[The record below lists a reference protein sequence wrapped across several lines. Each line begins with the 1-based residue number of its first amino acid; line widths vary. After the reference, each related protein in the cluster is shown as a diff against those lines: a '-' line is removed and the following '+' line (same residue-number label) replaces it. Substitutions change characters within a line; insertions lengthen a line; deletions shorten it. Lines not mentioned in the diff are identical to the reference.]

1 MATLSDTQTQ
11 MRDNRADAL
20 QDARD
25 RAAAIAASDDYA
37 LFVEGI
43 RRMFPWRFQ
52 APAHIL
58 ERDYLRIVDHHLAH
72 LIPLVHPYMESSTR
86 KVFDFG
92 CGSGGSAI
100 ALALVDP
107 HVRCTGTDIDSGEI
121 AVARDRARLYGV
133 ADRCEF
139 HHVEPGV
146 QLPFAD
152 GSHDFML
159 CSSVLE
165 YAVDEGVREFCVREM
180 VRLVR
185 SEGLLFFS
193 VPNRLYPYEIHTGKW
208 GWNYFPAL
216 LGARTVDSGFW
227 EVRKLARPAH
237 LQLDRTPLVRLLR
250 PWSNF
255 CFRKK
260 HD

>member
-1 MATLSDTQTQ
+1 MTTLSDTQTH
-11 MRDNRADAL
+11 MKDDPADAL
-20 QDARD
+20 VYAKD
-25 RAAAIAASDDYA
+25 RAAAVAASDGYA
-37 LFVEGI
+37 QFVESI
-43 RRMFPWRFQ
+43 RKVFPWRFQ
-52 APAHIL
+52 APLHVL

-72 LIPLVHPYMESSTR
+72 LIPLVHPYMESGTR
-86 KVFDFG
+86 RVFDFG

-100 ALALVDP
+100 ALAMVDP
-107 HVRCTGTDIDSGEI
+107 NVRCTGTDIDAGEI
-121 AVARDRARLYGV
+121 AVARDRANLYGV

-146 QLPFAD
+146 VLPFPD
-152 GSHDFML
+152 GSHDFLL

-165 YAVDEGVREFCVREM
+165 YAIEKGVRRFCVREM

-185 SEGLLFFS
+185 TEGLLFFS
-193 VPNRLYPYEIHTGKW
+193 VPNRLYPFEIHTGKW
-208 GWNYFPAL
+208 GWNYFPGL
-216 LGARTVDSGFW
+216 LGARTIDSGFW
-227 EVRKLARPAH
+227 EVQKLARPAS
-237 LQLDRTPLVRLLR
+237 LRLDRTPLLQLLR